1 MLSFATNVVINKLAG
16 LDGVVEELK
25 REAAGEEQMGA
36 VPGIATGYDPGLL
49 SGAAGLA

>member
-1 MLSFATNVVINKLAG
+1 MINKLSG
-16 LDGVVEELK
+16 LDGVLEGLK

-36 VPGIATGYDPGLL
+36 MPGMAAGQDAALL